1 MRVLPGGV
9 FQFWRIVEIWYIVCS
24 LAKQVTVTSDNVVLV
39 VDDEIDMADSFAR
52 VLRAVG
58 FRCLV
63 AYDGVMALA
72 LIDAERPALVVSDI
86 TMPAADGFAV
96 ARHARGKSPEIPVI
110 LMTAQHS
117 SQVARDAQAAGVA
130 GYLRKPFANSEL
142 VAAVQSALD
151 PTRKK

>member
-1 MRVLPGGV
+1 MF
-9 FQFWRIVEIWYIVCS
+9 FQFWRMVDIWYIACS
-24 LAKQVTVTSDNVVLV
+24 IVRRVTVTSDKIFLI
-39 VDDEIDMADSFAR
+39 VDNEIDMADTVAR

-63 AYDGVMALA
+63 AYDGVKALA

-86 TMPAADGFAV
+86 TMPIVDGFAV

-117 SQVARDAQAAGVA
+117 PQVAREAQAVGVA

-142 VAAVQSALD
+142 IAAVQSALD
-151 PTRKK
+151 PRRKK